1 MKNRQTKN
9 KLDSDLQEALKP
21 WQRQPDEVKLDVLQS
36 QAKQLLKQIDPCND
50 PCRRVELLQ
59 NILWRLERV
68 REAKKRARSAKKDS
82 DRKKA
87 ASEAINHTVELMKVV
102 DDAGRSFAMA
112 KGGMRSSR
120 KRHGCWYAMEKEY
133 VEQSPSSPEKLWK
146 HFVTFHDCREKG
158 VWVTKA
164 DFQGVVFFDSAEKR
178 LFQLPPSDDDSVPDI
193 DMDENS
199 ISRSTFKRYF
209 YDIRKNF
216 LSNE

>member
-36 QAKQLLKQIDPCND
+36 QAEQLLDLIDPDSD
-50 PCRRVELLQ
+50 PCRRAELLQ
-59 NILWRLERV
+59 DVLWRIRLI
-68 REAKKRARSAKKDS
+68 REAQGNGDIN
-82 DRKKA
+82 A
-87 ASEAINHTVELMKVV
+87 ATNHTVELMKVV